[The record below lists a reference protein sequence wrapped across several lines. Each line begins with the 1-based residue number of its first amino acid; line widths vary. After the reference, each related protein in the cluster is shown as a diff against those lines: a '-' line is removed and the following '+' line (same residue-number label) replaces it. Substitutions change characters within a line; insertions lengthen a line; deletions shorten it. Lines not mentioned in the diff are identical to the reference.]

1 MIGNP
6 WNEKELEADPE
17 LIVVGKDGNE
27 EVEESKIF
35 PACFCNSC
43 NGNKRKG

>member
-1 MIGNP
+1 MIENP

-27 EVEESKIF
+27 EVEESQIF